1 MRKSYTTGSIANG
14 SEADSSRF
22 VALALSLFLFPNAAQ
37 SESLTKISLTYSYIS
52 ATLSWAASNSLRDSS
67 RASEKAVALNEG
79 DYRIVEVADASPEAR
94 TRLTLMPIASENPAD
109 GVYLFLPP
117 GQLAGADVRKDAI
130 VSVKP
135 RPYGIAISVQGAA
148 SPFALVLEDS
158 WTSRLDPTA
167 VTL

>member
-1 MRKSYTTGSIANG
+1 MP
-14 SEADSSRF
+14 SSRF
-22 VALALSLFLFPNAAQ
+22 TALALSLLLFPLCAQ
-37 SESLTKISLTYSYIS
+37 SGSLSASSHALSRAIS
-52 ATLSWAASNSLRDSS
+52 ATVRASSHSLRDSS

-94 TRLTLMPIASENPAD
+94 TRLTLMPIDSENPAD

-158 WTSRLDPTA
+158 WTSRIDPIA
-167 VTL
+167 VAL